1 MRTKYTIPNTKCQ
14 KHQIKKNQTKKRY
27 NIAMTKMA
35 SLERAR
41 SLVWRTFLL
50 DRKKPAV
57 FQYSAMFAMVL
68 SYTMY
73 SIVYTM
79 FTMVQLIT
87 RVLHHG
93 LPILCHRHRRKV
105 LHYSLVQGRPT
116 KKRYFFWEKSQNC
129 GPTPRGLYSQFIGEK
144 PPY

>member
-1 MRTKYTIPNTKCQ
+1 MRRARTKYTIPNTKCTIR
-14 KHQIKKNQTKKRY
+14 KPNTKKNKKKRY
-27 NIAMTKMA
+27 NITMTKMA

-87 RVLHHG
+87 RVLHHD
-93 LPILCHRHRRKV
+93 LPILCHCHRRKV
-105 LHYSLVQGRPT
+105 VHYGLLQGRPT
-116 KKRYFFWEKSQNC
+116 KKKVFFGGKS
-129 GPTPRGLYSQFIGEK
+129 PKIVD
-144 PPY
+144 PPHSCQLLT